1 MEKKSIKDL
10 SLGELRQLVCENKTV
25 KVIPIARRKAYLKRS
40 KDNQPHDGEDIY
52 TGCTKDYGLP
62 WVLKKHSF
70 SNPFRTDQE
79 QEIFERLLDQKEG
92 SLNLFKF
99 ESEFWGKFTLKL
111 PKGGV
116 ELDLMNPAD
125 ALMYRVLSV
134 DPKGAT
140 SESQKSIVEKEYLL
154 VDDSKVKEEQSVLG
168 KKKDEAN
175 DFMYKLKKNKKDMIN
190 VLRLLD
196 KKPSPDASADWLK
209 GELYKIIDEV
219 TVAKG
224 KNGLDKFLEVM
235 NDPRAE
241 IKLFVL
247 DAVDSGAIV
256 KEQTGY
262 KLEHSGKFVGRKYED
277 VVDYFSSKSPEV
289 MEEELIIK
297 EIIKH

>member
-1 MEKKSIKDL
+1 MEKKNIKDL

-25 KVIPIARRKAYLKRS
+25 KVVPIARRKAYLKRG
-40 KDNQPHDGEDIY
+40 KDNQPHDGENIY

-62 WVLKKHSF
+62 WSIKKHSYF
-70 SNPFRTDQE
+70 NPFKTDQE
-79 QEIFERLLDQKEG
+79 QEAFERLLDQKEG

-99 ESEFWGKFTLKL
+99 KSEFWGKFTTKIS
-111 PKGGV
+111 KEGM
-116 ELDLMNPAD
+116 ELDLQNPAD

-140 SESQKSIVEKEYLL
+140 SQAQKSIIEKEYLL
-154 VDDSKVKEEQSVLG
+154 IDENKVKEEQSVLG
-168 KKKDEAN
+168 KKKDKAN

-190 VLRLLD
+190 TLRLLD

-247 DAVDSGAIV
+247 DAVDSGAVIR
-256 KEQTGY
+256 EQTGY
-262 KLEHSGKFVGRKYED
+262 KLEHNGKFVGRKYED
-277 VVDYFSSKSPEV
+277 VVEYFSSKAPEV
-289 MEEELIIK
+289 QEEELIIK